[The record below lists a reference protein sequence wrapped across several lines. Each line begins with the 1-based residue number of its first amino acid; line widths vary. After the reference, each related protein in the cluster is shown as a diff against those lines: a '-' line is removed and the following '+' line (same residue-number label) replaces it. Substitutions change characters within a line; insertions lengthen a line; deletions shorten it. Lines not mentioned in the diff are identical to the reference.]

1 MEALVLDPEIMQQI
15 IFWAAVVFIAGFIG
29 YFGKYL
35 SKIILGKIHKK
46 GPHGPKTSG
55 TPQPM
60 SKEDYKY
67 KIEKQKLKLEKKK
80 MKMEEKRKEAEEK
93 RKEKEAERREK
104 MREKGKK

>member
-1 MEALVLDPEIMQQI
+1 MDPELVQQI
-15 IFWAAVVFIAGFIG
+15 LFWAAVIFVAGFIG

-35 SKIILGKIHKK
+35 SKLILGKIHKK
-46 GPHGPKTSG
+46 GPHGPKKGET
-55 TPQPM
+55 TQPM

-67 KIEKQKLKLEKKK
+67 KIEKQKLKLEKKR

-104 MREKGKK
+104 MREKK